1 MRELSLS
8 TAMNKRFLLKT
19 ILRLSLVILLTPGLL
34 YLGLHLTRP
43 LPISKQKQKLFK
55 GITYQ
60 RIRRL
65 EPDPL
70 MVHIVKIDL
79 TDPGIE
85 LLVTPG
91 EPRDDDQDIA
101 AQTTS
106 NFLQTHYLQL
116 AINGS
121 FFHPFYVHSPID
133 YYPNSGERVNIFG
146 QAISKGEIYSSVNK
160 DWPVLCISPENK
172 AEIYPD
178 TCPQNTVQGIAG
190 NLILVKKGKPIKVKK
205 FSDHNKK
212 FPRTAVAIDKT
223 GETLWLILIDGRQ
236 PLYST
241 GVTLA
246 TLTNIIQEIEG
257 VETALN
263 LDGGGSTTLVISEGT
278 DTKVLNAPFHSRIPM
293 RQRPIANHIGIY
305 ASPVEQK

>member
-1 MRELSLS
+1 MSPH
-8 TAMNKRFLLKT
+8 FLRT
-19 ILRLSLVILLTPGLL
+19 LRLTLLRFSLVILLTPALF
-34 YLGLHLTRP
+34 YLGLLLKRP
-43 LPISKQKQKLFK
+43 LPTAKQEQLFQ

-60 RIRRL
+60 RIRRSK
-65 EPDPL
+65 PDPL
-70 MVHIVKIDL
+70 MIHIVKIDL
-79 TDPGIE
+79 TTPGIE

-91 EPRDDDQDIA
+91 EQGEDDQDIS

-106 NFLQTHYLQL
+106 EFLQKHYLQL

-121 FFHPFYVHSPID
+121 FFHPFYVHNPID

-146 QAISKGEIYSSVNK
+146 QAISQGKIYSIVNK
-160 DWPVLCISPENK
+160 GWSVLCISPKKK
-172 AEIYPD
+172 AEIYFD
-178 TCPQNTVQGIAG
+178 TCPKNTLQGIAG
-190 NLILVKKGKPIKVKK
+190 NLILIDQGQPIKVKK
-205 FSDHNKK
+205 FSDANQK

-236 PLYST
+236 SWYSK

-246 TLTNIIQEIEG
+246 TLTNIIQELDG

-263 LDGGGSTTLVISEGT
+263 FDGGGSTTLVISEGT

-293 RQRPIANHIGIY
+293 RQRPVANHLGIY
-305 ASPVEQK
+305 ALPIEQK